1 MRLNPDRPEKKNA
14 AKPCRLSDTPW
25 QPFIP
30 KVYQSISERN
40 RIFIGAQPESDT
52 VGDRGICFASGIRL
66 KLRRAIIKKTRKKN
80 KGTSLGHF
88 SAAASQRLVFH
99 SRRGAFARLADR
111 SEALMNVF
119 LCFASIN
126 YPEWQRLWEARLP
139 AGEAHTIDLSHT
151 NKSLLAWILGP
162 TRHYYSWILLPLP
175 PPLSAALIFFFLFFF
190 FRKDTDRTM

>member
-1 MRLNPDRPEKKNA
+1 MQTCVSTLIGRKKNA
-14 AKPCRLSDTPW
+14 PKPCRLSDTPW

-40 RIFIGAQPESDT
+40 RIFIGVQPESDT
-52 VGDRGICFASGIRL
+52 AGDRGICFASGIRL
-66 KLRRAIIKKTRKKN
+66 KLCRAIIIKKKKY

-99 SRRGAFARLADR
+99 SRREAFARFADR
-111 SEALMNVF
+111 SAALMNVF

-162 TRHYYSWILLPLP
+162 TRHYYSWIPLPLP
-175 PPLSAALIFFFLFFF
+175 PPHCLLLSFL
-190 FRKDTDRTM
+190 